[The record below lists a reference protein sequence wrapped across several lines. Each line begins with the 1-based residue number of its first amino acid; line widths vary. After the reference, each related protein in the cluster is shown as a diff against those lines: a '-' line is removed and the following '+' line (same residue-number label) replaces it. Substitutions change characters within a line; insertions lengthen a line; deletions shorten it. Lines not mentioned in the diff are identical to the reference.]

1 LQAALKI
8 FAHDTGGQSILIG
21 GKVNSFVPPGGSAA
35 NPAWG
40 KTTVHLSKWPSF
52 QQAFWGE
59 NYERLLEIKTR
70 VDPEDVFWCK
80 PCVGKER
87 WEEVENMLCR
97 T

>member
-1 LQAALKI
+1 MTWPALDPAAQAEQEGLLTNSYVAALRALAPDMGA
-8 FAHDTGGQSILIG
+8 F
-21 GKVNSFVPPGGSAA
+21 VNEVDASE
-35 NPAWG
+35 
-40 KTTVHLSKWPSF
+40 PSF